1 MNILVADDE
10 EIIRKNFIKRIN
22 RTQINFDNI
31 YEARNGAEA
40 LSLFQK
46 NQIEI
51 ALLDINMPFLSGL
64 KLLERIN
71 IISPDTIII
80 IISGYNKFEYA
91 QEAIKFGVYRY
102 LLKPVTSDEFNNT
115 IAEAAE
121 LVNSNK
127 KIENDK
133 SLIFQKIM
141 KSLNENYKNSE
152 YNLTILSEQSGLS
165 EGHISKIIK
174 KESGK
179 TFSDLLTE
187 LRIEQAKK
195 IIVSESAGIKMY
207 EVAEAVGYS
216 NQHYFSRVFKN
227 ITGVSPKNYSNS
239 TK

>member
-22 RTQINFDNI
+22 RTQVNFDNI

-64 KLLERIN
+64 KLLERIH
-71 IISPDTIII
+71 IISPNTIIV

-102 LLKPVTSDEFNNT
+102 LLKPVNSDEFNNV
-115 IAEAAE
+115 IAETAE
-121 LVNSNK
+121 LVNRHTKN
-127 KIENDK
+127 ENGK
-133 SLIFQKIM
+133 SLVFQKILTL
-141 KSLNENYKNSE
+141 LNENYKNSE

-174 KESGK
+174 RESGK

-195 IIVSESAGIKMY
+195 IIISECAGIKMY

>member
-22 RTQINFDNI
+22 RTQINFNNI
-31 YEARNGAEA
+31 YEAGNGVEA

-46 NQIEI
+46 NKIEI
-51 ALLDINMPFLSGL
+51 ALLDINMPFLNGL
-64 KLLERIN
+64 KLLERIHN
-71 IISPDTIII
+71 ISPDAVIV

-102 LLKPVTSDEFNNT
+102 LLKPVNSDEFNT
-115 IAEAAE
+115 VIAEAAE

-127 KIENDK
+127 KNEAGK
-133 SLIFQKIM
+133 SLNFQKIM
-141 KSLNENYKNSE
+141 ALLKENYKNSE
-152 YNLTILSEQSGLS
+152 YNLTVLSEQSGLS
-165 EGHISKIIK
+165 ERHISKIIK

-187 LRIEQAKK
+187 LRIEQAKR
-195 IIVSESAGIKMY
+195 IIVRECAGVKMY

-227 ITGVSPKNYSNS
+227 ITGVSPKNY
-239 TK
+239 K

>member
-22 RTQINFDNI
+22 RTQINFNNI
-31 YEARNGAEA
+31 YEAGNGAEA

-46 NQIEI
+46 NKIEI

-64 KLLERIN
+64 KLLERIHS
-71 IISPDTIII
+71 ISPDTVIV

-102 LLKPVTSDEFNNT
+102 LLKPVNSDEFNT
-115 IAEAAE
+115 VIAEAAE

-127 KIENDK
+127 KNETGK
-133 SLIFQKIM
+133 SLNFQKIM
-141 KSLNENYKNSE
+141 KLLKENYKNSE
-152 YNLTILSEQSGLS
+152 YNLTVLSEQSGLS
-165 EGHISKIIK
+165 ERHISKIIK

-187 LRIEQAKK
+187 LRIEQAKR
-195 IIVSESAGIKMY
+195 IIVRECAGVKMY

-227 ITGVSPKNYSNS
+227 ITGVSPKNY
-239 TK
+239 K

>member
-22 RTQINFDNI
+22 RTQVNFDNI
-31 YEARNGAEA
+31 YDAGNGIEA
-40 LSLFQK
+40 LSLFK
-46 NQIEI
+46 ENQIEV

-64 KLLERIN
+64 ELLERIHS
-71 IISPDTIII
+71 ISPNTVIV

-91 QEAIKFGVYRY
+91 QEAIKFGVFRY
-102 LLKPVTSDEFNNT
+102 LLKPVNSEEFNNV
-115 IAEAAE
+115 ILEATE
-121 LVNSNK
+121 LAVSHINL
-127 KIENDK
+127 ENDK
-133 SLIFQKIM
+133 SMNFKKIM
-141 KSLNENYKNSE
+141 TLLKDNYKNSE
-152 YNLTILSEQSGLS
+152 YNLSLLSKQAGLS
-165 EGHISKIIK
+165 EGHTSRIIK

-195 IIVSESAGIKMY
+195 IISREIAGVKMY

-227 ITGVSPKNYSNS
+227 VTGVSPKNF
-239 TK
+239 KQ